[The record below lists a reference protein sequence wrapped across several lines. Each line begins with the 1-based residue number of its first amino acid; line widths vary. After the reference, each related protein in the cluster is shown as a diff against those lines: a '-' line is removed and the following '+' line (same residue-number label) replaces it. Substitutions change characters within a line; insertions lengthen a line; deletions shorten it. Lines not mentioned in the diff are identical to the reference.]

1 MSAGILDGLVIRSD
15 GLSAGVVES
24 LVIRSDGL
32 SAGVV
37 AGLVS
42 QIICLLLSQ
51 HSWWPGKSGG
61 LSSPHLVLTATFD

>member
-15 GLSAGVVES
+15 GLSAGVV
-24 LVIRSDGL
+24 D
-32 SAGVV
+32 
-37 AGLVS
+37 GLVS

-61 LSSPHLVLTATFD
+61 LSSPYLVLTATFD